1 MFWTTDTA
9 FATKADLL
17 LLLDTLYQHVRS
29 DGFPSEVRSEEK
41 WMTDYR
47 SKLGAFYDKYSLGS
61 DTISIYA
68 KADSVLNLGVR
79 LMELGNLW
87 STKEMIVYNS
97 TKFTFDRCREYGLLT
112 QLLSSRKNVEG
123 LDLVYKEWEL
133 YEKML
138 KKIGIIAGNM
148 TSLNYWGGSIVGPL
162 GTYSDLQILQARR
175 DMYQT
180 VLDIVKDDTW
190 SGTGVPLENAER
202 FLFDCCSSA
211 LHQSDKY
218 DNGKEYVETVQE
230 TETAIRELR
239 PIIDEWVSLMDKVD
253 DELTHDYSRHSV
265 ERAAT
270 YMLMKWASVVT
281 ENLL

>member
-1 MFWTTDTA
+1 MPMKKILLYSISIFLIGCGINSHEGRDILIGSNPTGMTREEYMNTLDSAKLMEGLVFWTTDTA

-148 TSLNYWGGSIVGPL
+148 TV
-162 GTYSDLQILQARR
+162 
-175 DMYQT
+175 
-180 VLDIVKDDTW
+180 
-190 SGTGVPLENAER
+190 
-202 FLFDCCSSA
+202 
-211 LHQSDKY
+211 
-218 DNGKEYVETVQE
+218 
-230 TETAIRELR
+230 
-239 PIIDEWVSLMDKVD
+239 
-253 DELTHDYSRHSV
+253 
-265 ERAAT
+265 
-270 YMLMKWASVVT
+270 
-281 ENLL
+281 